1 MERFEN
7 GSDMCGFRS
16 CINIASKRG
25 LNLLDVIKLIVWKV
39 VIERITVVNFR
50 IDNPMDR
57 FSKVHEYDGSNT

>member
-1 MERFEN
+1 
-7 GSDMCGFRS
+7 
-16 CINIASKRG
+16 
-25 LNLLDVIKLIVWKV
+25 LDVIKLIVWKV